1 MFFDSHERCGPYEL
15 HWVRMHFIWGHF
27 RQTEVVLQGLVEL
40 DDDTYDFI
48 LLFDLPKSDM
58 DWNTLGCTG
67 RDYWNFLELGR
78 METLRE
84 TLASF
89 VELAENKGVQIHG
102 KGQIISLR

>member
-1 MFFDSHERCGPYEL
+1 MRDRS
-15 HWVRMHFIWGHF
+15 
-27 RQTEVVLQGLVEL
+27 
-40 DDDTYDFI
+40 
-48 LLFDLPKSDM
+48 
-58 DWNTLGCTG
+58 TLGCTG